1 MNIATTYLTALAAAM
16 LLTGCESP
24 LSQATQRGDTT
35 QIQQLLDKGADI
47 NAKSNG
53 RTPLMWAAQNGN
65 KVVLEQLLSKGANI
79 NATGIFGWT
88 ALILAAQ
95 QGHTDCVKVLL
106 EHGANMDQR
115 TDSLPGMTSQ
125 NALEWARSGGHTRT
139 VQLLEAASRNGGMAA
154 KDAAQPAVPTTLPP
168 PTDSAAPF

>member
-1 MNIATTYLTALAAAM
+1 MNKTTTCLIALAAAM

-24 LSQATQRGDTT
+24 LNQAAQRGDTT
-35 QIQQLLDKGADI
+35 RVQQLLDKGADI

-65 KVVLEQLLSKGANI
+65 TIVLEQLLSKGANI

-106 EHGANMDQR
+106 QHGANMDQR

-139 VQLLEAASRNGGMAA
+139 VQLLEAASQNGGMAA
-154 KDAAQPAVPTTLPP
+154 KDAVQPAVPTTLPP

>member
-1 MNIATTYLTALAAAM
+1 M

-24 LSQATQRGDTT
+24 LNQAAMRGDTT
-35 QIQQLLDKGADI
+35 QVRQLLDKGADI
-47 NAKSNG
+47 NARSNG

-65 KVVLEQLLSKGANI
+65 TIVLEQLLSKGANI

-115 TDSLPGMTSQ
+115 TEALPGMTSQ
-125 NALEWARSGGHTRT
+125 NAVEWARSGGHTRI
-139 VQLLEAASRNGGMAA
+139 VQLLEAASRNGGMAT
-154 KDAAQPAVPTTLPP
+154 KAAVQPAVPSTLPP